1 MFLLYDFIFLISTL
15 IYLPYAFFT
24 GRLYQGFEQ
33 RFGLLPDLLQQDKRP
48 AIWVHAVSVGEVM
61 LGESFI
67 KRLQEKYPSHRIVF
81 SVTTKTG
88 FTLAQQRLSAMAQVI
103 AAPLDFSFIAASFV
117 RVINPKIYIV
127 LETEIWP
134 NLFTQLHARQI
145 PIVIINGRISDKSFP
160 RYQLIKGLLKGILSK
175 VNLLCMQSQL
185 DVERI
190 ITLGADP
197 KRVEVMGNIKFDN
210 LSKGDESLPKDNS
223 AEGLWWICGS
233 THPGEEEIILDVYKK
248 MQAAFPQWRLV
259 IAPRHVERA
268 EELVNL
274 IGQKGF
280 QVIKWT
286 QLSKDVDASTV
297 IVVDTIG
304 HLRSLY
310 AQASLV
316 FVGKSLCGGGGQ
328 NIIEPASFAKP
339 IIVGPMTANFRDT
352 VACFNKH
359 SAIVQV
365 ADAPGL
371 EAAVRDLMANEGKRN
386 DLGAKA
392 RAVIDAN
399 QGAVTRTVALMEPF
413 LS

>member
-1 MFLLYDFIFLISTL
+1 M
-15 IYLPYAFFT
+15 PYAFFT

-339 IIVGPMTANFRDT
+339 IIVGPMTANFRDI
-352 VACFNKH
+352 VACFNKD

-365 ADAPGL
+365 ADASGL